1 MPPQIIIL
9 TSGKFANHFIM
20 ALAHALLML
29 WVSGYIPE
37 HFCDRWNWP
46 FIRSA
51 LPANLVGWRVD
62 AAANGRQSNKNTM
75 IQNLWYVA
83 KAVLKKMFLAVKAY
97 LRNKK
102 NLNLT
107 LHPKEWG
114 KEEQNPKLVEGKKSY
129 RAEINEIQT
138 KKETA
143 EEIRSMKVKA
153 VLWKGKKI
161 DKHLPRKRR
170 ERARINKIRN
180 ENKLQQHHRNTKDLQ
195 RVLWTTTGN
204 LEEIN
209 KFLER
214 DNLQEEIGNKNRPF
228 Q

>member
-1 MPPQIIIL
+1 MVCSKSSSKKDVSSCKSLPQEQEKPQPNFTPKRMRERRTKPKVSRRKEII
-9 TSGKFANHFIM
+9 
-20 ALAHALLML
+20 
-29 WVSGYIPE
+29 W
-37 HFCDRWNWP
+37 
-46 FIRSA
+46 
-51 LPANLVGWRVD
+51 
-62 AAANGRQSNKNTM
+62 
-75 IQNLWYVA
+75 
-83 KAVLKKMFLAVKAY
+83 
-97 LRNKK
+97 
-102 NLNLT
+102 
-107 LHPKEWG
+107 
-114 KEEQNPKLVEGKKSY
+114 
-129 RAEINEIQT
+129 AEINEIQT